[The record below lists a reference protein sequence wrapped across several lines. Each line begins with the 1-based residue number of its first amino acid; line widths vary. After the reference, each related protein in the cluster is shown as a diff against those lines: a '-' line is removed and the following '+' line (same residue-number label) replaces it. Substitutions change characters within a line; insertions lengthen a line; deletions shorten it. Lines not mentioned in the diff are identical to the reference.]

1 MMDYNVNFKGRLI
14 IDGMTQNKTRWKNI
28 AKIFKEETKGINY
41 ESRIFDDSNVL
52 EVFVDRL
59 PKKNRAYDC
68 IDDFNSRALALTPK
82 GTKEL
87 LAQPDGVIAK
97 ILAKHLQFIQN
108 IDKYYKLADDTLDEA
123 FGKIVKIFNKHGF
136 NSKHIQNIFDDVY
149 PTTLIEEKILS
160 EEKELRNLPGL
171 KDANI
176 ENIG

>member
-1 MMDYNVNFKGRLI
+1 MDYNVNFKGRLV

-41 ESRIFDDSNVL
+41 ESRIFDNSNVL

-68 IDDFNSRALALTPK
+68 IDDFNSRELALTQK

-108 IDKYYKLADDTLDEA
+108 IDKYYKLAENTLDNA
-123 FGKIVKIFNKHGF
+123 FGKVASIFEKKGF
-136 NSKHIQNIFDDVY
+136 GIEHIQNIFDDVS
-149 PTTLIEEKILS
+149 PMALIEEKIIS
-160 EEKELRNLPGL
+160 EEKELRILPGL